1 MKIVLKE
8 AFKMSVDEKD
18 YLNSLPDNLPDV
30 KIKEQDKDV
39 ISKLYRKYIT
49 QIIDNYDYSYA
60 LFELEKKENWPSGNR
75 MKAHEAQRI
84 ILGFLSGFRDE
95 IELQMVFES
104 LTNRE
109 SYRKLLKNAYELKD

>member
-8 AFKMSVDEKD
+8 AFKMSVEEKA
-18 YLNSLPDNLPDV
+18 YLSNLPANLPDV

-39 ISKLYRKYIT
+39 IGKLYRKYIT
-49 QIIDNYDYSYA
+49 RIDNYDYSYA

-75 MKAHEAQRI
+75 MKAHESQRI

-95 IELQMVFES
+95 IELQMIFGS

-109 SYRKLLKNAYELKD
+109 SYRKLLKNAYELTD

>member
-1 MKIVLKE
+1 MKIILKE
-8 AFKMSVDEKD
+8 AFKMSVDEKA
-18 YLNSLPDNLPDV
+18 YLSNLPNNSPNV

-39 ISKLYRKYIT
+39 IGKLYRKYIN
-49 QIIDNYDYSYA
+49 QVDNYDYSYA
-60 LFELEKKENWPSGNR
+60 LFELEKKENWPSGHR

-95 IELQMVFES
+95 IELQMIFGS